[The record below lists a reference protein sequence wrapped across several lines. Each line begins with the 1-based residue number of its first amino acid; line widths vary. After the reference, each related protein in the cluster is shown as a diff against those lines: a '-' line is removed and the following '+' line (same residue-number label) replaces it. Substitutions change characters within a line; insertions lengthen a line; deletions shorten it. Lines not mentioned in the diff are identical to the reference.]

1 MNRILVPID
10 FSECSAYALEVA
22 ATLAKDS
29 GASIL
34 LLHML
39 GLSEAILT
47 KNEAQEFMEAK
58 YYMMLAKKRFAEFLD
73 KDYLKGL
80 KVTEMVQNYKIFEEL
95 NKVALEQKADLIAM
109 GSHGTGGLGK
119 FFVGSNTEKVVRTSN
134 VPVLVIKERI
144 PDFKVDKVV
153 FACDFR
159 IEGVPAYHKALQMF
173 GPWNAQVYL
182 VYINL
187 PHVHFKSTDEIAQ
200 EKDSFLRVAH
210 HGDVP
215 SHIHVK
221 HRNDYSTEEG
231 LYNYA
236 EECGADLIAIPT
248 HGRRGLSHFF
258 QGSIGEDL
266 ANRARLS
273 VMTFKI

>member
-1 MNRILVPID
+1 MNKILVPID
-10 FSECSAYALEVA
+10 FSECSAHALEVA
-22 ATLAKDS
+22 ATLAKES

-34 LLHML
+34 VLHML

-58 YYMMLAKKRFAEFLD
+58 FYMMLTKKRFAEFLD
-73 KDYLKGL
+73 KEYLKGIR
-80 KVTEMVQNYKIFEEL
+80 VMEIVQNYKIFEEL
-95 NKVALEQKADLIAM
+95 NKVALEQNADLIVM
-109 GSHGTGGLGK
+109 GSHGTGGLAK
-119 FFVGSNTEKVVRTSN
+119 FFVGSNTEKVVRTSS
-134 VPVLVIKERI
+134 VPVLVVKERI

-153 FACDFR
+153 FACDFK
-159 IEGVPAYHKALQMF
+159 IEGVPAYHRALQMF
-173 GPWNAQVYL
+173 RPWNAEVYP

-187 PHVHFKSTDEIAQ
+187 PHVHFKSSAEIAR

-215 SHIHVK
+215 SHIQVT

-236 EECGADLIAIPT
+236 EERGADLIAIPT

-266 ANRARLS
+266 ANRASLP

>member
-1 MNRILVPID
+1 MNKILVPVD
-10 FSECSAYALEVA
+10 FSDCSAHALEVA

-47 KNEAQEFMEAK
+47 KDEAQEFMEAK
-58 YYMMLAKKRFAEFLD
+58 FYMMLTKKRFSEFLD
-73 KDYLKGL
+73 REYLKGV
-80 KVTEMVQNYKIFEEL
+80 KVTEMVQNYRIFEEL
-95 NKVALEQKADLIAM
+95 NKVALEQNADLIVM

-119 FFVGSNTEKVVRTSN
+119 FFVGSNTEKVVRTSD

-144 PDFKVDKVV
+144 PNFKRKKVV
-153 FACDFR
+153 FACDFK
-159 IEGVPAYHKALQMF
+159 IEGIPAYHKAQQMF
-173 GPWNAQVYL
+173 SLWKSKIFL

-187 PHVHFKSTDEIAQ
+187 PHVHFKSTSEITQ
-200 EKDSFLRVAH
+200 ERDAFLRVAH

-215 SHIHVK
+215 AHIHIT

-236 EECGADLIAIPT
+236 GERGADLIAIPT

-266 ANRARLS
+266 ANRASLP

>member
-10 FSECSAYALEVA
+10 FSECSAHALEVA

-73 KDYLKGL
+73 KDYLKGI

-95 NKVALEQKADLIAM
+95 NKVALEQNADLIVM

-134 VPVLVIKERI
+134 VPVLVIKEHI
-144 PDFKVDKVV
+144 PNFKVDKVV
-153 FACDFR
+153 FACDFK
-159 IEGVPAYHKALQMF
+159 IEGVPAYHRALQMLR
-173 GPWNAQVYL
+173 PWNAQVHL

-187 PHVHFKSTDEIAQ
+187 PHIHFKSTAEIAK
-200 EKDSFLRVAH
+200 EMDAFLRVAH

-215 SHIHVK
+215 SHIHVT

-236 EECGADLIAIPT
+236 EECDADLIAIPT
-248 HGRRGLSHFF
+248 HGRRGLAHFF

-266 ANRARLS
+266 ANRANLP

>member
-1 MNRILVPID
+1 MNKILVPID
-10 FSECSAYALEVA
+10 FSECSAHALEVA

-34 LLHML
+34 VLHML

-58 YYMMLAKKRFAEFLD
+58 FYMMLTKKRFAEFLD
-73 KDYLKGL
+73 KDYLKAI
-80 KVTEMVQNYKIFEEL
+80 KVNEMVQNYRIFEEL
-95 NKVALEQKADLIAM
+95 NKVALEQNVDLIVM

-119 FFVGSNTEKVVRTSN
+119 FFVGSNTEKVVRTSE

-144 PDFKVDKVV
+144 SSLKMDKVV
-153 FACDFR
+153 FACDFK
-159 IEGVPAYHKALQMF
+159 IESVPAYHRAQQMF
-173 GPWNAQVYL
+173 RPWSSKLYL

-187 PHVHFKSTDEIAQ
+187 PHAHFKSTQEIEQ
-200 EKDSFLRVAH
+200 ERDAFLRVAH

-215 SHIHVK
+215 GHIQIT

-236 EECGADLIAIPT
+236 DELDADLIAIPT

-266 ANRARLS
+266 ANRANLP